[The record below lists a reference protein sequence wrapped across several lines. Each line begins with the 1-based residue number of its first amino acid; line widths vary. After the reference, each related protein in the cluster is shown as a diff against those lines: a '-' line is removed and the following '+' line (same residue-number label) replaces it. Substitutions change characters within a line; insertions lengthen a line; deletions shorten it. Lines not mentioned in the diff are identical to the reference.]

1 MIDPMFVARFSALF
15 FITWPILVRYLQK
28 ASKKH
33 GLNRRLLQKIDRL
46 TYNSPQ
52 PPPKGPTERY
62 ESPPTAPRPDMV
74 QRKC

>member
-28 ASKKH
+28 TSKNMF
-33 GLNRRLLQKIDRL
+33 LNQRLWQKIDRL

-52 PPPKGPTERY
+52 PQPKGPTERY

-74 QRKC
+74 QWKC